1 MPISP
6 KKKRWSTRVR
16 LELVSQGRLQ
26 DKYEMHK
33 KVLGRGSFAVV
44 KHCKEIETGTLR
56 ACKMVS
62 KYNVEGPTQS
72 QESLNDEIQ
81 IFRRMGSHPNILEI
95 FDVYE
100 TQTIVYI
107 VLELAEGGSLTE
119 RIALKGISEADA
131 ASAIG
136 QTAAA
141 VQHLHSHSIV
151 HRDIKL
157 DNILL
162 ASPHTFVV
170 KLADFGL
177 SKMLA
182 PRQLH
187 RAASGGMK
195 VDSGDGR
202 MMMASAQG
210 SPAFMPPELFE
221 LCMVHEGAN
230 PTGKMVYDQT
240 IDVWGLGIVGCM
252 LVTGVHPLRGLTS
265 WQQFLDAM
273 QEGHLTA
280 FDSEPWAV
288 VSEPCKALLR
298 PIRTL
303 PLTPT
308 LSPTP
313 TLSLSLT
320 LTLTLTVQGP
330 AALHPPC
337 QAGRARDARADP
349 EPRVDLGRRGVQGAA
364 ASRARGVTRT

>member
-1 MPISP
+1 MGCVLSTPISP
-6 KKKRWSTRVR
+6 KKGWSSRVQM
-16 LELVSQGRLQ
+16 ELVSQGRLQ

-44 KHCKEIETGTLR
+44 KHCKEIKTGALR
-56 ACKMVS
+56 ACKMIS
-62 KYNVEGPTQS
+62 KYSQDGPTQS

-100 TQTIVYI
+100 TATIVYI

-141 VQHLHSHSIV
+141 VQHLHAHAIV

-182 PRQLH
+182 PRQVH
-187 RAASGGMK
+187 QVNA
-195 VDSGDGR
+195 GDGR

-221 LCMVHEGAN
+221 LCMLHDGAN
-230 PTGKMVYDQT
+230 PTGKMIYDQT

-252 LVTGVHPLRGLTS
+252 LVTGVHPLRGLST

-273 QEGHLTA
+273 QAGEWDIWGGGY
-280 FDSEPWAV
+280 SKP
-288 VSEPCKALLR
+288 ALR
-298 PIRTL
+298 CICCSSP
-303 PLTPT
+303 PL
-308 LSPTP
+308 S
-313 TLSLSLT
+313 
-320 LTLTLTVQGP
+320 Q
-330 AALHPPC
+330 
-337 QAGRARDARADP
+337 
-349 EPRVDLGRRGVQGAA
+349 QGAPLPA
-364 ASRARGVTRT
+364 CLPG

>member
-1 MPISP
+1 MGCVLSTPISP
-6 KKKRWSTRVR
+6 KKRWSSRVQM
-16 LELVSQGRLQ
+16 ELVSQGRLQ

-44 KHCKEIETGTLR
+44 KHCKEIETGALR
-56 ACKMVS
+56 ACKMIS
-62 KYNVEGPTQS
+62 KYSQEGPTQS
-72 QESLNDEIQ
+72 KESLNDEIQ

-100 TQTIVYI
+100 TETIVYI
-107 VLELAEGGSLTE
+107 VLELAEGGTLTE

-141 VQHLHSHSIV
+141 VQHLHAHSIV

-177 SKMLA
+177 SKMLV
-182 PRQLH
+182 PRQVH
-187 RAASGGMK
+187 HVNA
-195 VDSGDGR
+195 GDGR

-221 LCMVHEGAN
+221 LCMLHDGAN
-230 PTGKMVYDQT
+230 PTGKMIYDQT

-252 LVTGVHPLRGLTS
+252 LVTGVHPLRGLST

-273 QEGHLTA
+273 QAGDPRGMWGEGCGEWDVGSGCGEGGMTSLLSDAYAYAYAAPPLAARCATA
-280 FDSEPWAV
+280 
-288 VSEPCKALLR
+288 C
-298 PIRTL
+298 L
-303 PLTPT
+303 P
-308 LSPTP
+308 
-313 TLSLSLT
+313 
-320 LTLTLTVQGP
+320 
-330 AALHPPC
+330 A
-337 QAGRARDARADP
+337 
-349 EPRVDLGRRGVQGAA
+349 
-364 ASRARGVTRT
+364 